1 MNEFQI
7 KNVTIDMY
15 NYGEETLSKKTIYRN
30 ALDCASRKKRND
42 ALRTTAIVSPCLNF
56 YSLCSLSKSWLN
68 F

>member
-30 ALDCASRKKRND
+30 ALDCASRKKGVKHYVQQQ
-42 ALRTTAIVSPCLNF
+42 L
-56 YSLCSLSKSWLN
+56 
-68 F
+68 